1 MILEI
6 RIVCITC
13 MVSHKSGRRPENCR
27 KLGQRTLVSGILEI
41 PRHQTFA
48 SGLLPFYPKLLKANF
63 NQVTRTAHS
72 YNAADSAQAKWGNPL
87 PERIWESG
95 LISVSH
101 LDRPKALNVQPP
113 DQFILR
119 FFLIDSRL

>member
-72 YNAADSAQAKWGNPL
+72 YNAADSAQAKWGNLVTTREDLGEWPDL
-87 PERIWESG
+87 
-95 LISVSH
+95 SVSF
-101 LDRPKALNVQPP
+101 RSPQSPKCAT
-113 DQFILR
+113 
-119 FFLIDSRL
+119 S